1 MSAVFKFHE
10 WTGSKPEP
18 PSAEKIGKQLIQ
30 LERVT
35 KTYDSGENAVQALSG
50 IDLQIDRGV
59 FVSIIGPSGSGKST
73 LMHILGCLDT
83 PSVILA
89 DEPTGNLDQK
99 TGGEIIHLFEELAA
113 NGQTIILVTH
123 DPVIAARTQR
133 RIKIVDGLIA
143 DNDDMD

>member
-50 IDLQIDRGV
+50 NDLQIDRGV
-59 FVSIIGPSGSGKST
+59 FVSIIGPYGSGKSS
-73 LMHILGCLDT
+73 LMHILVCLDT
-83 PSVILA
+83 PPEGRYWLY
-89 DEPTGNLDQK
+89 
-99 TGGEIIHLFEELAA
+99 GEYFVKR
-113 NGQTIILVTH
+113 T
-123 DPVIAARTQR
+123 ART
-133 RIKIVDGLIA
+133 
-143 DNDDMD
+143 